1 MSGQAVTPMLRPL
14 PNLRVKQ
21 EHLLT
26 EVAFVTIG
34 QSPRDDVVPSI
45 LDLARTPIRATQFG
59 VLDNLDEAAL
69 AVMAPGL
76 DAPKLVSRL
85 RSGHEIYLDKVR
97 TTLCLLDMLEAI
109 DRQGFD
115 LIVLLCTCH
124 IPELRALNLRTP
136 FIEPQRLMDV
146 SAVGL
151 LTGLCRVALIFPTR
165 QAVTHRSYE
174 GVDTVTSWL
183 SPYTYAQEDPGWTE
197 RLDAVLIGVDLIVM
211 HCVGFS
217 EEIRVI
223 LQHRY
228 KCPVLIPL
236 RVIAAAIDLIV
247 QENPGS

>member
-1 MSGQAVTPMLRPL
+1 MP
-14 PNLRVKQ
+14 
-21 EHLLT
+21 T

-34 QSPRDDVVPSI
+34 QSPRDDIVPSI
-45 LDLARTPIRATQFG
+45 LDRARTPIRATQFG
-59 VLDNLDEAAL
+59 VLDNLDQAAL
-69 AVMAPGL
+69 AAMAPGPA
-76 DAPKLVSRL
+76 APRLVSRL
-85 RSGHEIYLDKVR
+85 RSGHEIYLDKAL

-115 LIVLLCTCH
+115 LVVPLCTCH

-136 FIEPQRLMDV
+136 FIEPQRLMDA

-151 LTGLCRVALIFPTR
+151 LTGLCRVAVIFPTC

-174 GVDTVTSWL
+174 GLETVTSWL

-197 RLDAVLIGVDLIVM
+197 RLDAVLLGVDLIVM

-217 EEIRVI
+217 EEIRMM

-228 KCPVLIPL
+228 KCPVLIPR